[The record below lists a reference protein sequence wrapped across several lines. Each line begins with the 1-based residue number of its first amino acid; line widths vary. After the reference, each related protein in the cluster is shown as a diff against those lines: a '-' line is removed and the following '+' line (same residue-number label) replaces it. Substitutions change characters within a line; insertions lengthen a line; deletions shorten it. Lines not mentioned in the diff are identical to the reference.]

1 MWACHLNSFCHSWK
15 EMGTCKIWGTRPASA
30 ACSTGGWM
38 VPESANVSSPITKQ
52 MWQLATLA
60 LPCQLS
66 EVLLHP
72 LVAVFNYLVFA
83 NIPTG
88 IHTPSSSFPLS
99 RVCVLFSMVDQAQAV
114 PQSSS
119 VPQRLP
125 EGQQH
130 NLTLMGVRWELS
142 AADGT
147 VWGAAAQHYGF
158 FFCSRTVHGSCAWQ
172 LRFLGQAQK
181 MTQQINKTTSTVGC

>member
-1 MWACHLNSFCHSWK
+1 MFCVYFLNRWKNMKSLTLWIFSLGLLESLPVIPIYSYNTLPLLPPEVAFTSPNFGPLMWACHLNSFCHSWK

-52 MWQLATLA
+52 TWQLATLA

-83 NIPTG
+83 NISTG
-88 IHTPSSSFPLS
+88 IHTPRSSFPLS
-99 RVCVLFSMVDQAQAV
+99 HVFVLFSMVDQA
-114 PQSSS
+114 
-119 VPQRLP
+119 
-125 EGQQH
+125 
-130 NLTLMGVRWELS
+130 
-142 AADGT
+142 
-147 VWGAAAQHYGF
+147 
-158 FFCSRTVHGSCAWQ
+158 
-172 LRFLGQAQK
+172 
-181 MTQQINKTTSTVGC
+181 